1 MLVAEER
8 IGRLVAE
15 PGLDA
20 MDGKVH
26 VGEAPRRG
34 IALLPE
40 DRYVGALAAV
50 GLDELFRLDEHASA
64 AAGRIVDTAVVG
76 FQHLD
81 EHAHDT
87 ARRVELAT

>member
-1 MLVAEER
+1 LVAEER

-64 AAGRIVDTAVVG
+64 AARIVPVQTNDGREEKEVKPAG
-76 FQHLD
+76 SRGD
-81 EHAHDT
+81 EDGAN
-87 ARRVELAT
+87 